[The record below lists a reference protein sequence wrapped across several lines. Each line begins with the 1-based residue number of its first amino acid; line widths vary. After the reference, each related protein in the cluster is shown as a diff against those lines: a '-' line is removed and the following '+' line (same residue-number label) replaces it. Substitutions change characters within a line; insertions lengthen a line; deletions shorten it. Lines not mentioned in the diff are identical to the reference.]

1 MQTIAIVDYGM
12 GNVRSVQKAF
22 EFIAPNDR
30 SILTNDPQLINDADR
45 VVFPGQGAMGACM
58 LALNEHNL
66 VDVIKKSAAEKPFL
80 GICLGLQL
88 LFDHSEENSGTDG
101 LSIIQGKVVKFKHAD
116 LHSQSTSFVESEKN
130 LINSTLKIPHMG
142 WNTVNQV
149 SSHPLWHNIDNNA
162 RFYSVHSYYVQ
173 ENDSSV
179 VTGST
184 KYGHSFTSAIAK
196 DRMFAVQF
204 HPEKSQ
210 HDGLQ
215 LLKNFV
221 NW

>member
-12 GNVRSVQKAF
+12 GNVRSVQKAI
-22 EFIAPNDR
+22 EFVAPNSR

-58 LALNEHNL
+58 TALNEHHL

-88 LFDHSEENSGTDG
+88 LFDHSEENNGTDG
-101 LSIIQGKVVKFKHAD
+101 LSIISGKVVKFTND
-116 LHSQSTSFVESEKN
+116 S
-130 LINSTLKIPHMG
+130 LKIPHMG

-149 SSHPLWHNIDNNA
+149 SNHPLWHNINNNA
-162 RFYSVHSYYVQ
+162 RFYSVHSYYVT
-173 ENDSSV
+173 EDDSSV
-179 VTGST
+179 VVGST
-184 KYGHSFTSAIAK
+184 DYGRMFTSAIAK
-196 DRMFAVQF
+196 DQMFAVQF

-221 NW
+221 DW

>member
-22 EFIAPNDR
+22 EFVAPNDR
-30 SILTNDPQLINDADR
+30 SILTNDPELINDADR
-45 VVFPGQGAMGACM
+45 IVFPGQGAMGACM
-58 LALNEHNL
+58 SALNEHNL
-66 VDVIKKSAAEKPFL
+66 VDVIKKAAVEKPFL

-88 LFDHSEENSGTDG
+88 LFDHSEENNGTKG
-101 LSIIQGKVVKFKHAD
+101 LSIIPGKVIKFTHTD
-116 LHSQSTSFVESEKN
+116 
-130 LINSTLKIPHMG
+130 LKIPHMG

-149 SSHPLWHNIDNNA
+149 SAHPLWHNIDNNA

-173 ENDSSV
+173 EEDSSV
-179 VTGST
+179 VMGNTD
-184 KYGHSFTSAIAK
+184 YGDVFTSAVSTGSL
-196 DRMFAVQF
+196 FAVQF

-221 NW
+221 DW